1 VDEAVSSAY
10 GRPNHA
16 LAGLLA
22 RAGWTP
28 ENLGDRLNEL
38 SAAQGLGVRG
48 HRRSPRR
55 WLHAGPGRAAPRVPR
70 EPWPSLVCHVLHER
84 LGEPVTL
91 EALGWAHGTPL
102 QFVPAD
108 HGLQQPWDTPGT
120 VDALATVVDADVM
133 ERRQF
138 LALTGLTLTG
148 VAHQWL
154 FDPARVAASV
164 LGKRVDH
171 AIVDDLERV
180 AEARRRMDDAI
191 GGGTLLPSVRED
203 LRLVVALLRN
213 SAYTDDVGR
222 RLYGMAAEFS
232 RLAGWLACDSEQPAL
247 AQRYFAAGLRAAHL
261 SGDRAIG
268 ANVLGFM
275 SVQAGRS
282 DRPTD
287 AIVLAESALQAERR
301 LTPAV
306 AASLHARLAQG
317 AARSGDAARW
327 RRAQERSFDLLA
339 RTVPDDEPEWIY
351 WFNQADAE
359 GIAGRSLLALGQFTE
374 AEPYLQRAVSMLD
387 PAHSRD
393 RAVWLCHLATARVR
407 GGRVDQACSTANEA
421 ATLIRRLDSAHDER
435 RLGDFR
441 RAAEP
446 YARSAAVRDF
456 DAKNRALVG
465 DLLA

>member
-1 VDEAVSSAY
+1 MAARDGDD
-10 GRPNHA
+10 GRTNHA
-16 LAGLLA
+16 LASLLA

-28 ENLGDRLNEL
+28 ENLGDHLNQL
-38 SAAQGLGVRG
+38 AAAQGLGVRG
-48 HRRSPRR
+48 HRRSVRR
-55 WLHAGPGRAAPRVPR
+55 WVYAEPGRDAPRVPR

-84 LGEPVTL
+84 LGVPVTL
-91 EALGWAHGTPL
+91 ETLGWAHAAPL
-102 QFVPAD
+102 QLVPAD
-108 HGLQQPWDTPGT
+108 HELAQGWDAPGA
-120 VDALATVVDADVM
+120 VDALATVVDADAM
-133 ERRQF
+133 ERRRF

-171 AIVDDLERV
+171 ALVDDLERV
-180 AEARRRMDDAI
+180 ADARRRMDDAI
-191 GGGTLLPSVRED
+191 GGGALLPSTRED

-213 SAYTDDVGR
+213 ASYTEDVGQ
-222 RLYGMAAEFS
+222 RLYGVAAEFS
-232 RLAGWLACDSEQPAL
+232 RLAGWLACDSDAPAL
-247 AQRYFAAGLRAAHL
+247 AQRYFAAGIRAAHL

-268 ANVLGFM
+268 ANLLGFM

-282 DRPTD
+282 DKPSD
-287 AIVLAESALQAERR
+287 AVVLAESALQTESQ
-301 LTPAV
+301 LSPAV

-327 RRAQERSFDLLA
+327 RSAQERSFELLA
-339 RTVPDDEPEWIY
+339 NSTPEDEPDWIY
-351 WFNQADAE
+351 WFTQADAE
-359 GIAGRSLLALGQFTE
+359 GIAGRSLLALGKFSE
-374 AEPYLQRAVSMLD
+374 AEPRLQRAVAMLD

-393 RAVWLCHLATARVR
+393 RAVLLCHLATARISA
-407 GGRVDQACSTANEA
+407 GRVDHACAAANEA

-446 YARSAAVRDF
+446 YESSAAVKEF
-456 DAKNRALVG
+456 DSKHRTLIG
-465 DLLA
+465 SKLA